1 VSSTPFGTLRVD
13 QNTSPSRRDAV
24 VRGLGWCYDIASES
38 PTWDIK
44 KTGGNVVV
52 SRTIGNVTMTLHPM
66 VAAMNDLGQPRS
78 NRFTSGHL
86 PLYINDQAVCVIP
99 DRESYN
105 ELDVDLVAC
114 FILFFSRHGLPPAE
128 VTPNTVKSVLYPLL
142 FPKKVAEILIR
153 GGTSSLVEQHWEF
166 ASTVNNADEALAY
179 LKAQPVDTLHHFFPV
194 LEFHDYHQAI
204 EILQNEILSEP
215 GQQRPFSQ
223 LMWAFSNL
231 EKKDTVRYQQVLRD
245 FRDHRG
251 MEMQR
256 YLATHIKCS
265 SSSEAR
271 LLLLPLLHRLGR
283 EFPAQGWRRLLE
295 FEDMAD
301 ELFALGTNILGS
313 MPYDDSY
320 LETMAVLS
328 EHINVDMHVRS
339 FLESTGPE
347 HRKKALI
354 AAKTYELWLEDYL
367 LNKYNPVSNDMVQ
380 AAVTASFANPQVDEA
395 LICQKLMIGATGW
408 AQKYIMNSIGH
419 VQDDRVF
426 EILETGTKHP
436 QRFVVRC
443 AVSHLG
449 NFSDHPRYRACIHA
463 LMERREFGLYGL
475 CKDLLNLADG

>member
-1 VSSTPFGTLRVD
+1 M
-13 QNTSPSRRDAV
+13 
-24 VRGLGWCYDIASES
+24 VRGLGWCYDLASES

-44 KTGGNVVV
+44 TTGGNVVV
-52 SRTIGNVTMTLHPM
+52 SRTIGNIMMTLHPM

-78 NRFTSGHL
+78 HRFTSGHL
-86 PLYINDQAVCVIP
+86 PLYINGQAVCVIP
-99 DRESYN
+99 DRGSHN

-114 FILFFSRHGLPPAE
+114 FILFFSQHGLPPAE
-128 VTPNTVKSVLYPLL
+128 VTPNTVKSALYPLL

-153 GGTSSLVEQHWEF
+153 GGTSSLVDLHWEF
-166 ASTVNNADEALAY
+166 ASTVNNSDEALAY
-179 LKAQPVDTLHHFFPV
+179 LKAQPADTLHHFFPV
-194 LEFHDYHQAI
+194 LEFHDYHQVI
-204 EILQNEILSEP
+204 ETLQDEILSEP

-231 EKKDTVRYQQVLRD
+231 EKKDAVRHQQVLRD

-256 YLATHIKCS
+256 YLATHIKCAS
-265 SSSEAR
+265 SAEAR
-271 LLLLPLLHRLGR
+271 RLLLPLLHRLGR

-301 ELFALGTNILGS
+301 ELFAVGTKILGS

-367 LNKYNPVSNDMVQ
+367 LNQYNPVSNDMVQ
-380 AAVTASFANPQVDEA
+380 AAVTASLANPRVDEA

-419 VQDDRVF
+419 LKDDRVF
-426 EILETGTKHP
+426 EILEAGTKHA

-443 AVSHLG
+443 AISHLG
-449 NFSDHPRYRACIHA
+449 NFSHHPRYRACIEA
-463 LMERREFGLYGL
+463 LMERGELGLYGL
-475 CKDLLNLADG
+475 CRDLLDLAGN